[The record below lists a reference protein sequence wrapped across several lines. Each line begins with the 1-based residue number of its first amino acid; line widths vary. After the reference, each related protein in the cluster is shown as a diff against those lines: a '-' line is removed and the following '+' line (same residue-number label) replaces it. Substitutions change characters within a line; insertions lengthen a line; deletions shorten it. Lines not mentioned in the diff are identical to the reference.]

1 MGRIFLSA
9 GHGGVEQGVV
19 DLGVQ
24 VGELT
29 EAEQMILLRDQ
40 VAQTLES
47 RGIAVLSV
55 PDELS
60 LQQTIAWINARARTG
75 DFAVEIHGDSSDNP
89 SVRGMTA
96 YYIANNR
103 DRQLHAELLLR
114 SVFARVPQ
122 LANRGARSD
131 TETGLGSRVFC
142 RDPKI
147 PSLLLEVGFLTN
159 AADAWVIQ
167 NRRTEIAAG
176 IADGMGRILGVL
188 PDTAAPTYEQ
198 IGIRVNNQT
207 YPERGYLINGNSYIP
222 INLAER
228 LRSQIGG
235 DLSII
240 RVRYRNVVYI
250 KAVDLREFNIAVG
263 WDNPNRT
270 VVLRTVLD
278 ICEGMI
284 GRIMGHGSTS
294 DFQLMAFLTR
304 ENPSAREQFPDLPNL
319 YREEASAEGVSYDVA
334 FAQMCT
340 ETRFLQFGGGLQSS
354 QNNFGGLGDISG
366 FADGASFIS
375 ARLGVRAHIQHLK
388 AYASTEPLAKEVV
401 DPRFSFV
408 PRGSAAEV
416 QQLTGRWSDDPNYG
430 DKVISRLRQLYELAQ
445 FL

>member
-9 GHGGVEQGVV
+9 GHGGYEQGVR

-24 VGELT
+24 VDALT
-29 EAEQMILLRDQ
+29 EAEQMMLLRDGVERSLQ
-40 VAQTLES
+40 S
-47 RGIAVLSV
+47 RGITVLPV

-60 LQQTIAWINARARTG
+60 LEQTIAWINARARVG
-75 DFAVEIHGDSSDNP
+75 DFALELHGDASANEA
-89 SVRGMTA
+89 VRGMTA

-114 SVFARVPQ
+114 SVFAKVPQ
-122 LANRGARSD
+122 LANRGAKPD
-131 TETGLGSRVFC
+131 TDTGLGSRVFC
-142 RDPKI
+142 REPAV

-159 AADAWVIQ
+159 AADAWLIQ
-167 NRRTEIAAG
+167 NRRTEIAGG
-176 IADGMGRILGVL
+176 IADGLARILGVI
-188 PDTAAPTYEQ
+188 PDIPAPTYEQ

-207 YPERGYLINGNSYIP
+207 YPEKGHLINGNSYIP

-228 LRSQIGG
+228 LRAEIG
-235 DLSII
+235 DDPSII

-250 KAVDLREFNIAVG
+250 KAVDLRNFNIAVG

-270 VVLRTVLD
+270 VVLKTTLD
-278 ICEGMI
+278 ICAGMI

-294 DFQLMAFLTR
+294 EFQMMAFLTR
-304 ENPSAREQFPDLPNL
+304 ENPQARSLFSDLPTL

-340 ETRFLQFGGGLQSS
+340 ETDFLRFGRGMQPS

-366 FADGASFIS
+366 TPDGAFFTS

-388 AYASTEPLAKEVV
+388 AYASTEPLANDIV
-401 DPRFSFV
+401 DPRFGFV
-408 PRGSAAEV
+408 PRGSAEEV
-416 QQLTGRWSDDPNYG
+416 QRLTGRWSDDPNYG
-430 DKVISRLRQLYELAQ
+430 DKVISRLRRLYELAQ